1 MPQSPAPP
9 LPSPK
14 ERRRLREAKS
24 LSQADLAA
32 KVGVTRETVRSWETG
47 RTSPR
52 GRKREAYAKLLNA
65 VAAEQAAATAAPH
78 KPEPE
83 REPKQTERARTSAST
98 LSTLSTP
105 SSSSSSSSPSSVSGR
120 SRSRSKSAAKRAA
133 KSRTRAPLAAAAAPT
148 ALTAPAANGHI
159 RPLPVRVTKAEA
171 PERQP
176 DLTPAQAFDALCA
189 GCGPGL
195 VRQAYLLTGRRGLA
209 QESVERA
216 FQLAW
221 QRWPEVAVDRDP
233 AGWVRAAA
241 YEYAMSPWHRFRPS
255 QRHPDAPPAQPADR
269 AFLDVLL
276 SLPPAQRRAL
286 MLYDGV
292 GLDLPETAAETE
304 ASTPAAAN
312 RILHAR
318 EAIAERLP
326 DLADPEVL
334 HQRLG
339 EVGRAEK
346 LRLPRAE
353 RVRTGSE
360 YRARF
365 WTRAAIAF
373 TALIIGATALTLKNA
388 PTHYEPP
395 QAPGRAISGV
405 PPRMGPGPLTY
416 ADTTLR
422 EKLRAEL
429 PNGEERL
436 TPQAK

>member
-65 VAAEQAAATAAPH
+65 VAAEQAAAETAAAETAPRKAGRA
-78 KPEPE
+78 KPPVGAVG
-83 REPKQTERARTSAST
+83 TDG
-98 LSTLSTP
+98 
-105 SSSSSSSSPSSVSGR
+105 GR
-120 SRSRSKSAAKRAA
+120 SRSRPQQPAKRAA
-133 KSRTRAPLAAAAAPT
+133 KPRTPAPLAAAA
-148 ALTAPAANGHI
+148 PAANGHSNGHSSGHV
-159 RPLPVRVTKAEA
+159 RPLPVRVTKPEA
-171 PERQP
+171 PREPREPRKPREP

-189 GCGPGL
+189 GCAPGL
-195 VRQAYLLTGRRGLA
+195 VRQTYLLTGRRGLA

-276 SLPPAQRRAL
+276 SLPPAQRRTL

-312 RILHAR
+312 RLLHAR

-360 YRARF
+360 HRARF

-405 PPRMGPGPLTY
+405 PPRMGPGPLSY
-416 ADTTLR
+416 QDTTLR

-436 TPQAK
+436 TPEAR